1 MSAESSDPIQGKV
14 VSSRTSEP
22 GAQPGSGAGLPGR
35 LKQSILEERSGA
47 FWIGTTFGALLAI
60 ATTLLI
66 VQNSE
71 SADLDWLWFNFTAP
85 LWLLLFLSALSG
97 AILSRL
103 IPPIWRRVRSRTATR
118 GNGRS
123 ALRAP

>member
-1 MSAESSDPIQGKV
+1 MPAESSDPIQGNV
-14 VSSRTSEP
+14 VSSRTSEAR
-22 GAQPGSGAGLPGR
+22 AQGPEPGLPGR

-47 FWIGTTFGALLAI
+47 FWVGTTFGAVLAI

-71 SADLDWLWFNFTAP
+71 SADLDWLGFNFTAP

-103 IPPIWRRVRSRTATR
+103 IPPIWRRARSRSAAQA
-118 GNGRS
+118 NKRS
-123 ALRAP
+123 QLKAH